1 MKPVP
6 LLIAIALLPALFGG
20 GSRLYAQGQRALPE
34 AADGIGVDQ
43 KVGDRIPLDVVF
55 DDDKGNRVVVTEL
68 FDGKRPVVLSF
79 NYSNCPQLCVVQ
91 LNLLASALQQIDLM
105 PREDFLVVSVGI
117 DPNEQ
122 ISRIAEVKRKFVAA
136 YGKPSTA
143 DGIRFLRGNREN
155 IERLADACGY
165 RYKYL
170 PDQKQF
176 SHPAAFI
183 FLTPDGRIAR
193 YLDGLSGDLDKT
205 LQPALVEAGE
215 GRIGSVFDKFMYFSG
230 CYLYDPATGKYA
242 SQAMGLVR
250 IGGLITVVLLVVTL
264 VPYWFFRRGEPKGD
278 DEQQEST
285 TPKARDRLVGGASPF
300 IGN

>member
-1 MKPVP
+1 LASCLARLSMKLVQF
-6 LLIAIALLPALFGG
+6 LFSIALLPALLAGER
-20 GSRLYAQGQRALPE
+20 SLVAQIQRDLPE
-34 AADGIGVDQ
+34 AAEGIGVDQ
-43 KVGDRIPLDVVF
+43 KVGDRLPLDVIF
-55 DDDKGNRVVVTEL
+55 DDDKGNRVLVSEL

-79 NYSNCPQLCVVQ
+79 NYSNCPQLCIVQ
-91 LNLLASALQQIDLM
+91 LNLLASALQQIDYL
-105 PREDFLVVSVGI
+105 PGEDFVVVSVGI

-143 DGIRFLRGNREN
+143 DGIRFLRGNRDN

-183 FLTPDGRIAR
+183 FCTPDGRIAR

-205 LQPALVEAGE
+205 LKPALVEAGE
-215 GRIGSVFDKFMYFSG
+215 GRIGTIFDKFMYFSG
-230 CYLYDPATGKYA
+230 CYMYDPATGKYA
-242 SQAMGLVR
+242 STVMGLVR
-250 IGGLITVVLLVVTL
+250 IGGLITVLLLVVTL
-264 VPYWFFRRGEPKGD
+264 VPYWFFRRTEP
-278 DEQQEST
+278 
-285 TPKARDRLVGGASPF
+285 AGAF
-300 IGN
+300 IGNQSS